1 MKIGIVGLGLIGGSL
16 GLKLQS
22 LNHIIYGVANNE
34 FNKKKAKEKKLAN
47 FVSCDFSLLKECEL
61 IVLALPIKDL
71 INPSQRLIASI
82 PKETIVTDVGSVK
95 EPIINTWENLHPLF
109 IGSHPMAGTEKKGV
123 DAGFEGL
130 FIKNAKW
137 IITPTQNSDLN
148 AISTL
153 SELIKSMNC
162 EIYHSSPKEHDE
174 AVSLISHLPIF
185 LASALIETVNNKNN
199 QSLLDLTQK
208 LAATG
213 FADTSRVGGGNAQ
226 LGLDLAMNNQIN
238 VLNAINNFKNN
249 LNKLESYIKEKNWEL
264 LSNKLYEAKEI
275 RENFID

>member
-22 LNHIIYGVANNE
+22 LNHTIYGIANNE
-34 FNKKKAKEKKLAN
+34 FNEKKAKEKKLAN
-47 FVSCDFSLLKECEL
+47 FISCDLSLLKKCEL
-61 IVLALPIKDL
+61 IILALPIKDL
-71 INPSQRLIASI
+71 INPSQRLVASI
-82 PKETIVTDVGSVK
+82 PQETIVTDVGSVK
-95 EPIINTWENLHPLF
+95 EQIVNIWENLHPLF

-123 DAGFEGL
+123 DSGFEGL
-130 FIKNAKW
+130 FKNAKW

-148 AISTL
+148 AVSTL

-162 EIYHSSPKEHDE
+162 EICQASPKEHDQ

-185 LASALIETVNNKNN
+185 LASALIETVNKKNN

-213 FADTSRVGGGNAQ
+213 FADTSRVGGGNEK

-238 VLNAINNFKNN
+238 ILNAINNFKNK
-249 LNKLESYIKEKNWEL
+249 LNTLESLIKGKNWEL
-264 LSNKLYEAKEI
+264 LSTKLAEAKEI
-275 RENFID
+275 RENFIN